1 MIQRLR
7 NNSHSRDR
15 LSRRDFVART
25 LLGGAVL
32 AGAAGAG
39 QSEEATEVKETYE
52 TQAKDIRILPGKWR
66 PHYPWEHIAW
76 VSPSWPS
83 QDYIW
88 LDFPEAIFTDQGL
101 LFLSHI
107 NPPIDTVYDSLPAV
121 AWREIDGG
129 IDFERE
135 LPNGVVFG
143 GAVTKG
149 SRNSVDLALTI
160 RNGTTEPLTRITLQT
175 CAFLRGIKE
184 FADYTADNKYVHI
197 AGKGWM
203 PYPSAQELEAIEG
216 AAYRVGWRR
225 SGKLVCDKPLL
236 ATVSNQAKRLVAM
249 TWFTD
254 TLSMVNNRNHPCMHA
269 DPIFEDLAPEQSQTV
284 HGKLIFFEGPIDE
297 FDVDEYS
304 A

>member
-1 MIQRLR
+1 MIQRFR
-7 NNSHSRDR
+7 SDSHSRDG

-32 AGAAGAG
+32 AGVASAG
-39 QSEEATEVKETYE
+39 QSEEGSEVKDTYE
-52 TQAKDIRILPGKWR
+52 TQAKGIRILPGKWR

-88 LDFPEAIFTDQGL
+88 LDFPEAIFTNKGL
-101 LFLSHI
+101 LYLSHI
-107 NPPIDTVYDSLPAV
+107 NPPIDTVYESLPAV

-135 LPNGVVFG
+135 LPNGVIFG
-143 GAVTKG
+143 GSVVKG
-149 SRNSVDLALTI
+149 SENTVDLALTV
-160 RNGTTEPLTRITLQT
+160 RNGTKEPLTSITLQT

-184 FADYTADNKYVHI
+184 FADYTADNKYVHV

-203 PYPSAQELEAIEG
+203 SYPSAQELEAIEG
-216 AAYRVGWRR
+216 AAYRVGWRN
-225 SGKLVCDKPLL
+225 SGKLVCDKPVL
-236 ATVSNQAKRLVAM
+236 ATVSNQAERLVAM

-254 TLSMVNNRNHPCMHA
+254 TLSMVNNRHHPCMHA
-269 DPIFEDLAPEQSQTV
+269 DPIFDDLAPEQSQTV
-284 HGKLIFFEGPIDE
+284 RGKLIFFEGPIE
-297 FDVDEYS
+297 AFDVDEYS